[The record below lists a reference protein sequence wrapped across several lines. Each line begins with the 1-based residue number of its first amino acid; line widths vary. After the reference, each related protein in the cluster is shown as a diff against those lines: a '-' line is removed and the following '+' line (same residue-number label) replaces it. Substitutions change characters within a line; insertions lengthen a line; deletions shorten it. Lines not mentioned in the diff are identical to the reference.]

1 MKDRLCVWSRYVN
14 YEMWFFPR
22 LTETTFRAIFYL
34 EQVKVE
40 EKEEVI
46 IGIQWN
52 KLTEL
57 VQSPRETQSNNQEE
71 LRVSLCCLF
80 GELEGLREGLS
91 RSSPFKE
98 LHPGSWCWSAAFQGL
113 ASGVPPWC
121 TSELIWPQHPPAGAS
136 IFSALV
142 WFMRL
147 FLGKIFT
154 PEPDA
159 DVVSTGSAAQ
169 ELIWLPPPQAP
180 QAQQAQQTGQTWDE
194 GGPHIVDRRI
204 VVNCPSR
211 WSLYLAELGL
221 SKHSGSSQGGGYRP
235 TTDM

>member
-80 GELEGLREGLS
+80 TELGGLREGRS

-98 LHPGSWCWSAAFQGL
+98 LHPSSWCWSAAFQGL

-121 TSELIWPQHPPAGAS
+121 TSELIWPPHPPAGGS

-147 FLGKIFT
+147 FWVKYSPLN
-154 PEPDA
+154 
-159 DVVSTGSAAQ
+159 
-169 ELIWLPPPQAP
+169 L
-180 QAQQAQQTGQTWDE
+180 
-194 GGPHIVDRRI
+194 
-204 VVNCPSR
+204 
-211 WSLYLAELGL
+211 
-221 SKHSGSSQGGGYRP
+221 RP
-235 TTDM
+235 TLWVLAVLPKN

>member
-71 LRVSLCCLF
+71 LRVSLCV
-80 GELEGLREGLS
+80 
-91 RSSPFKE
+91 
-98 LHPGSWCWSAAFQGL
+98 AF
-113 ASGVPPWC
+113 
-121 TSELIWPQHPPAGAS
+121 
-136 IFSALV
+136 
-142 WFMRL
+142 
-147 FLGKIFT
+147 
-154 PEPDA
+154 
-159 DVVSTGSAAQ
+159 
-169 ELIWLPPPQAP
+169 
-180 QAQQAQQTGQTWDE
+180 
-194 GGPHIVDRRI
+194 
-204 VVNCPSR
+204 
-211 WSLYLAELGL
+211 SLNWE
-221 SKHSGSSQGGGYRP
+221 
-235 TTDM
+235 